1 MERDST
7 QGLSPHQLARL
18 LALGAKA
25 PGRPA
30 ASPDL
35 RSPAQVLDGVLGHRL
50 TLDEV
55 GPESLPA
62 VLGRPCEELLF
73 DLGRTLGEVL
83 LDPGVE
89 LATLGVLK
97 DYGKALARRR
107 EEGARCAAA
116 TALYYAAIAAALVA
130 HGERITQH
138 SYEKLEGAFARLAA
152 KPWMAPSVKTLFDR
166 AGLICLRE
174 REAPRS
180 EP

>member
-25 PGRPA
+25 PAPRD
-30 ASPDL
+30 ASPDH
-35 RSPAQVLDGVLGHRL
+35 RTPAQVLDGMLGHRL

-83 LDPGVE
+83 LDPGAEAAAVG
-89 LATLGVLK
+89 LLK

-107 EEGARCAAA
+107 EPGASHAAA
-116 TALYYAAIAAALVA
+116 TALYYAAIAAALA
-130 HGERITQH
+130 ARGEKITQH
-138 SYEKLEGAFARLAA
+138 SYGKLEGAFAKLAA
-152 KPWMAPSVKTLFDR
+152 KPWMPPALKALFDR
-166 AGLICLRE
+166 AGALCQE
-174 REAPRS
+174 RQG
-180 EP
+180 